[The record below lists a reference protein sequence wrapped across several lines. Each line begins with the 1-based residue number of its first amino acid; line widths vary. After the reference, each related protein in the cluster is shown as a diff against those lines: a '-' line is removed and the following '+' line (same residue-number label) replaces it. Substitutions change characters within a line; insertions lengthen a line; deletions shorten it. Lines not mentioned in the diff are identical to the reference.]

1 MGDVQFLTL
10 ASGLRVAF
18 GEYGARDG
26 TPVFLCHG
34 WPASQ
39 VQGARLDA
47 PGREIGVRVIS
58 LDRPGVGLS
67 QLQPGRRVIDWPPLL
82 AEVADRLG
90 VGSFRVLGISGG
102 APYAL
107 ATAWALPARVEAVAV
122 VCGAPPFAELPS
134 MEGLLPAYR
143 ALVALYRVRPAAVRW
158 LLRAARP
165 FALANVP
172 RWLVFLILRGLPA
185 PDAAA
190 LRDPEIGAMCLAN
203 FRGAWSGSAE
213 GVFADA
219 EMYPQPWGFPIEEV
233 RAPVRLWHGREDRNF
248 SWHLAEAMAR
258 RLPRCT
264 ARFLDGE
271 GHYSLPMR
279 RGGEILRDLVTADFM
294 EI

>member
-1 MGDVQFLTL
+1 MADVQFLKL
-10 ASGLRVAF
+10 ASGLRVAY
-18 GEYGARDG
+18 GEYGACDG
-26 TPVFLCHG
+26 VPVFLCHG

-39 VQGARLDA
+39 AQGARLDA
-47 PGREIGVRVIS
+47 PGRELGVRVIS

-67 QLQPGRRVIDWPPLL
+67 QLQPGRKVLDWPPLL

-90 VGSFRVLGISGG
+90 IGAFRVLGISGG

-107 ATAWALPARVEAVAV
+107 AAAWGLPTRVDAVSI
-122 VCGAPPFAELPS
+122 VCGAPPLAELAGTA
-134 MEGLLPAYR
+134 GLTPAYR
-143 ALVALYRVRPAAVRW
+143 ALLALYRVRPAAVRW

-172 RWLVFLILRGLPA
+172 RWLVLLALRGLPA
-185 PDAAA
+185 ADAAA

-203 FRGAWSGSAE
+203 FRGAWAGSAD

-219 EMYPQPWGFPIEEV
+219 EMYQQPWGFPIEDV
-233 RAPVRLWHGREDRNF
+233 RPPVRLWHGREDRNF
-248 SWHLAEAMAR
+248 SWRLAEAVAQ

-264 ARFLDGE
+264 AHFLDDE

-279 RGGEILRDLVTADFM
+279 RGGEILRDLRDV
-294 EI
+294 